1 MLKANGG
8 RLHTHVN
15 RTQGGNSVS
24 GIYGLGVSSFPSSFI
39 RGTGRQNNFFSGKHS
54 TADVNEKA
62 GMPSG
67 ARHPQ
72 AWFMPKVAG
81 GLASHNEC
89 QGVATASLSLAS
101 GRNIAATSDGVAT
114 TTGTLQLVVSM
125 TGTAAG
131 QTSSSANLNAAL
143 GMAGSTTSTTS
154 TTASITALAWAVGS
168 SAGVASAALTS
179 YATGRL
185 YGAITPFT
193 ELSPQSLADAVISAA
208 STTPIHADIRKV
220 NSYTV
225 DGDGQSGSEWG
236 PV

>member
-1 MLKANGG
+1 
-8 RLHTHVN
+8 
-15 RTQGGNSVS
+15 
-24 GIYGLGVSSFPSSFI
+24 
-39 RGTGRQNNFFSGKHS
+39 
-54 TADVNEKA
+54 
-62 GMPSG
+62 
-67 ARHPQ
+67 
-72 AWFMPKVAG
+72 
-81 GLASHNEC
+81 
-89 QGVATASLSLAS
+89 
-101 GRNIAATSDGVAT
+101 
-114 TTGTLQLVVSM
+114 M
-125 TGTAAG
+125 TGTSAG

-168 SAGVASAALTS
+168 SAGVASASLTS